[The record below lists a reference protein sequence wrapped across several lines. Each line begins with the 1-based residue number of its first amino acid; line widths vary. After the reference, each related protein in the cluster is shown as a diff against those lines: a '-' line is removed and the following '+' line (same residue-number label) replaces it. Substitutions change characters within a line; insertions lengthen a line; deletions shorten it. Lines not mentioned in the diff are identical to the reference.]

1 MIAYIR
7 GNLIEQSEHSV
18 IIETAQGIG
27 YEVMMPQSSYEELPS
42 LGEEVCLHTYLQ
54 VKEDGIALFGF
65 LDKTDLVLF
74 KLLLLVNGVGPKA
87 ALGILSAVPADD
99 LRFAI
104 LAEDADRIAKAPGI
118 GKKTASKVILELKDK
133 VHLEDAFEQKL
144 KKQAAKSGA
153 KEKKDEIR
161 EEAVQALMALGYS
174 QTEALKAVRQV
185 SREEGMTVEEVLK
198 YALKYIGL

>member
-1 MIAYIR
+1 M
-7 GNLIEQSEHSV
+7 
-18 IIETAQGIG
+18 
-27 YEVMMPQSSYEELPS
+27 
-42 LGEEVCLHTYLQ
+42 
-54 VKEDGIALFGF
+54 
-65 LDKTDLVLF
+65 
-74 KLLLLVNGVGPKA
+74 
-87 ALGILSAVPADD
+87 
-99 LRFAI
+99 
-104 LAEDADRIAKAPGI
+104 
-118 GKKTASKVILELKDK
+118 ILELKDK

-153 KEKKDEIR
+153 KEKKDEVR